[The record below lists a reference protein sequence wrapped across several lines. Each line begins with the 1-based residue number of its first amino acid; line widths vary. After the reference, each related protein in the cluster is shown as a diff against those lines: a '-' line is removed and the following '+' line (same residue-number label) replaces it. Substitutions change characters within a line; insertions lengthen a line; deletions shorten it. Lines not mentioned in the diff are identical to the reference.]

1 MVENNNINNTRK
13 FKFSDLIEELDK
25 RKSTRLYWTLAAI
38 ATTGGF
44 LFGYDTTNIGS
55 ALLFLPYTMTSF
67 ELGYLV
73 AGASLGAAIGAL
85 LAGPITDRSGRKY
98 ILIADAGIYAIA
110 AILSA
115 VSFNL
120 IFLLLSRTLIG
131 LAVGADSAI
140 ATVYLVEL
148 APKNKRGS
156 LAVMQQMMIVIGI
169 VIAFIVAIIVF
180 SLSPVV
186 SFEKLYGC
194 RILLGVAAIPAV
206 LALAFRTRMPESP
219 RWLILKGKYKHAQ
232 KSLMALG
239 IDIALDKLE
248 ELKYDSE
255 LINERQNKKF
265 KWTPGIK
272 YAFMVIGIWII
283 FQQITGI
290 NIPLYYGP
298 LILDK
303 LHLFPSV
310 VNPVYVAI
318 YSIMATLIFGIV
330 LVVFT
335 YVMLIRED
343 TTGRRKLGLVGFAGM
358 AAGMFVTTIFL
369 YAHFEIGI
377 ILSLS
382 IFLAFFSIGVGG
394 AGWLLQAE
402 YFPTNV
408 RATLAS
414 WIAALDWAANFA
426 IIEIFPSMESSI
438 GLGGSM
444 LVFGVLAVIIVI
456 ILYEIMPETKDLNL
470 EQVSNMFKSIGEKK
484 LTVKEE
490 VSLAKG
496 NKE

>member
-1 MVENNNINNTRK
+1 MTEESSVNK
-13 FKFSDLIEELDK
+13 KLKFSDITEELDNK
-25 RKSTRLYWTLAAI
+25 KSTRLYWMLAAI

-55 ALLFLPYTMTSF
+55 ALLFIPYKMTSF

-98 ILIADAGIYAIA
+98 ILIADAGIYAVG

-115 VSFNL
+115 ISFNL

-169 VIAFIVAIIVF
+169 IAAFIIAIVVF

-186 SFEKLYGC
+186 SFEKLYGW
-194 RILLGVAAIPAV
+194 RILLGVAAIPAII
-206 LALAFRTRMPESP
+206 ALAFRTRMPESP
-219 RWLILKGKYKHAQ
+219 RWLILKGKYEHAQ
-232 KSLMALG
+232 KSLKVFG
-239 IDIALDKLE
+239 IDIPLNKLE
-248 ELKYDSE
+248 ELKYDQD
-255 LINERQNKKF
+255 LINETRKRKF

-303 LHLFPSV
+303 LHIFPSV

-318 YSIMATLIFGIV
+318 YSIMATLIFGVV
-330 LVVFT
+330 LAVFT
-335 YVMLIRED
+335 YVMLVRED
-343 TTGRRKLGLVGFAGM
+343 KTGRRKLGLIGFAGM
-358 AAGMFVTTIFL
+358 AAGMFITTLFL

-394 AGWLLQAE
+394 AGWLMEAE
-402 YFPTNV
+402 YFPTNY

-444 LVFGVLAVIIVI
+444 LVFGVLSVVVLI
-456 ILYEIMPETKDLNL
+456 ILYKIMPETKDLNL
-470 EQVSNMFKSIGEKK
+470 EQVSTMFNNIGEKK
-484 LTVKEE
+484 LTVRDE
-490 VSLAKG
+490 VKSVEGK
-496 NKE
+496 K